1 MPSLWYLTHPKHG
14 THICYDWPDVE
25 KHFAQG
31 WALREEKQAEISQPP
46 KKRGRPKVKKD
57 GD

>member
-1 MPSLWYLTHPKHG
+1 MHWYLTHEKHG
-14 THICYDWPDVE
+14 THICYSWADVE
-25 KHFAQG
+25 KHFTHG
-31 WALREEKQAEISQPP
+31 WVLREEKQAEVSQPP